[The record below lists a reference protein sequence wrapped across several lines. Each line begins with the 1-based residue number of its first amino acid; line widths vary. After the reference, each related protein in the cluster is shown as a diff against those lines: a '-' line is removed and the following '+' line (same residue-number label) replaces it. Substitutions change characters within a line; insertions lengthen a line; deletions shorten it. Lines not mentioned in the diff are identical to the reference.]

1 MKRGLIFL
9 NLFLVTT
16 CLLFYEQSLGGDD
29 WFEKGLSS
37 LDSGQYE
44 EATEAF
50 SKAIEIN
57 PQYAEAYNNRGV
69 AWHYRG
75 DYDRAIADYTKALDV
90 NPQYSEAYNNRGVA
104 WYHKRD
110 YDRAIADYSKA
121 MDTNPRYAD
130 AFNNRGDAWFYKG
143 NCAQAIAD
151 TTKALE
157 INPQYADA
165 YNQLAWVFA
174 LCPDDKYR
182 NGAKALELAKKAVEL
197 RPEVD
202 FLDTLAAA
210 YAEAGKFED
219 AAKTEERVITLL
231 KKGGRTDELAEYEE
245 RLESYKSKKPW
256 RLKHIKQKRAYP
268 YTIQVSSDR
277 RKESSY
283 RVAMGLR
290 KQGGLAFTSHAFI
303 PGKGNWYRVFI
314 GVYGTLEEAQKAASG
329 WKKGKFPDAWVV
341 KLPYA
346 VQVSRYDEDQKAKEL
361 EADLQKKGYISYST
375 PDRQDNG
382 KMRLLIG
389 AFKAE
394 KEATKLSKQ
403 LKEEGFQS
411 KVVFR

>member
-9 NLFLVTT
+9 NLLLVATFL
-16 CLLFYEQSLGGDD
+16 LLSEQSLGVDD

-69 AWHYRG
+69 AWHYKG
-75 DYDRAIADYTKALDV
+75 DYDRAIADYTKALEI
-90 NPQYSEAYNNRGVA
+90 NPQYAEAYNNRGVA

-130 AFNNRGDAWFYKG
+130 AFNNRGDAWFYKE

-182 NGAKALELAKKAVEL
+182 NGVKALELAKKAVEL
-197 RPEVD
+197 SPEVD
-202 FLDTLAAA
+202 FLDTLAVA

-219 AAKTEERVITLL
+219 AVRTEERVITLL
-231 KKGGRTDELAEYEE
+231 KKEGRTGELAEYEE
-245 RLESYKSKKPW
+245 RLESYKLKKPW
-256 RLKHIKQKRAYP
+256 RIKHMVQQRAYP

-277 RKESSY
+277 KKESSY
-283 RVAMGLR
+283 RIAMGLR
-290 KQGGLAFTSHAFI
+290 KQGDLAFTSHAHI
-303 PGKGNWYRVFI
+303 PRKGNWYRVFI
-314 GVYGTLEEAQKAASG
+314 GFYGTLEEAQKAASK
-329 WKKGKFPDAWVV
+329 WKRGKFPDAWVV
-341 KLPYA
+341 RLPYT
-346 VQVSRYDEDQKAKEL
+346 VQVGLYDEIQKIEKL
-361 EADLQKKGYISYST
+361 EADLQKKGYISYRI
-375 PDRQDNG
+375 PDPQDNG
-382 KMRLLIG
+382 KIRLLIG

-394 KEATKLSKQ
+394 KETAKLSAK
-403 LKEEGFQS
+403 LKEEGFES